1 MQKIEA
7 YIRHEALEAI
17 RSELYAIGLPS
28 MSVSDVL
35 GSGRQAGIVEHYR
48 GASEVLY
55 LRPKLRL
62 DLVVADEDVE
72 RAIGVILTHARSGE
86 IGDGK
91 IFVLPVLDAVRIRT
105 GERGEGVVAAHDE
118 AAATA

>member
-17 RSELYAIGLPS
+17 RSGLYAIGLPS
-28 MSVSDVL
+28 MSVCDVL

-48 GASEVLY
+48 GATEVLY

-62 DLVVADEDVE
+62 DIVVADEDVE
-72 RAIGVILTHARSGE
+72 RTIEVILAHARSGE
-86 IGDGK
+86 IGNGK
-91 IFVLPVLDAVRIRT
+91 VFVLPVTDAVRIRT
-105 GERGEGVVAAHDE
+105 DERGESVVSAHEE